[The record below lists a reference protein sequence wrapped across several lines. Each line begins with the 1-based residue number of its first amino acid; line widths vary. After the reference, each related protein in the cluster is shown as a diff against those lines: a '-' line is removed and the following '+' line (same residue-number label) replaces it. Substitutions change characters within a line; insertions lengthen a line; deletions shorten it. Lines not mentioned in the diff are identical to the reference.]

1 MTHLVICGHG
11 QGKAGYDAGAVNRS
25 LNITESQKVRELAE
39 LMKQHATKTHFITDK
54 NVYDFGNIASIS
66 KGYESVTELHFNAF
80 FSSAFNGQA
89 QGTEVL
95 IKDGFTPDETDTAL
109 KNVLEKYFKSR
120 GFKFVDWLYNANV
133 MAQSGI
139 SYRLIE
145 ICFIDNEADMAIYE
159 KNKHVI
165 ARELMEV
172 IEGRKISENQKPAP
186 KPTPKAQASV
196 NGLGIEQLATD
207 TVNGAYGNGE
217 ERKKKLGKLYD
228 SVQIVINE
236 RYKAISASESHRLLA
251 KEVLNGNLGNGD
263 NRKKNL
269 GSYYNTVQGLINS
282 GQVK

>member
-11 QGKAGYDAGAVNRS
+11 QGKTVYDVGAVNRS
-25 LNITESQKVRELAE
+25 LNITEAQKVRELAGV
-39 LMKQHATKTHFITDK
+39 MKQHATKTHFITDK
-54 NVYDFGNIASIS
+54 NVYDFKDIVSIS
-66 KGYESVTELHFNAF
+66 KDYESVTELHFN
-80 FSSAFNGQA
+80 SFNGQA

-95 IKDGFTPDETDTAL
+95 IKDGFKPDSLDTGL
-109 KNVLEKYFKSR
+109 KNVLEKYFKAR
-120 GFKFVDWLYNANV
+120 GFKFVDWLYNANA
-133 MAQSGI
+133 MANTGI

-145 ICFIDNEADMAIYE
+145 VCFIDKYADMAIYE

-172 IEGRKISENQKPAP
+172 IEGRKISENPKPTP

-196 NGLGIEQLATD
+196 NGLGIEQLATN

-217 ERKKKLGKLYD
+217 ERKKKLGKLYE

-251 KEVLNGNLGNGD
+251 KEVLKGNLGNGEE
-263 NRKKNL
+263 RKKNL

>member
-11 QGKAGYDAGAVNRS
+11 QGKTVYDVGAVNRS
-25 LNITESQKVRELAE
+25 LNITEAQKVRELAS

-54 NVYDFGNIASIS
+54 NVYDFNNIVSIS
-66 KGYESVTELHFNAF
+66 KGYESVTELHFN
-80 FSSAFNGQA
+80 SFNGQA
-89 QGTEVL
+89 YGTEVL
-95 IKDGFTPDETDTAL
+95 IKDSFTPDKSDTTL
-109 KNVLEKYFKSR
+109 KNVLEKYFKAR
-120 GFKFVDWLYNANV
+120 GFKFVDWLYNANA
-133 MAQSGI
+133 MANTGI

-145 ICFIDNEADMAIYE
+145 VCFIDNNADMAIYE

-172 IEGRKISENQKPAP
+172 IEGRKISENP
-186 KPTPKAQASV
+186 KPTPKPTQKAQTTG
-196 NGLGIEQLATD
+196 NGLGIEQLATNV
-207 TVNGAYGNGE
+207 VNGAYVNGE

-251 KEVLNGNLGNGD
+251 KEVLKGNLGNGD
-263 NRKKNL
+263 ERKKNL
-269 GSYYNTVQGLINS
+269 GSYYSTVQGLINS

>member
-11 QGKAGYDAGAVNRS
+11 QGKTVYDVGAVNRS
-25 LNITESQKVRELAE
+25 LNITEAQKVRELADA
-39 LMKQHATKTHFITDK
+39 MKQHATKTHFITDK
-54 NVYDFGNIASIS
+54 NVYDFKNIVSIS
-66 KGYESVTELHFNAF
+66 KGYESVTELHFN
-80 FSSAFNGQA
+80 SFNCQT

-95 IKDGFTPDETDTAL
+95 IKDGFKPDSLDTAL
-109 KNVLEKYFKSR
+109 KNVLEKYLKPR

-133 MAQSGI
+133 MANTGI

-145 ICFIDNEADMAIYE
+145 VCFIDNNADMAIYE
-159 KNKHVI
+159 KNKQAI

-172 IEGRKISENQKPAP
+172 IEGRKITENPKPTP
-186 KPTPKAQASV
+186 KPTQKPTPKAQASV
-196 NGLGIEQLATD
+196 NGLGIEQLATN

-217 ERKKKLGKLYD
+217 DRKKKLGKLYD

-236 RYKAISASESHRLLA
+236 RYKAISASESHGLLA
-251 KEVLNGNLGNGD
+251 KEVLKGNLGDGD
-263 NRKKNL
+263 ERKKNL

>member
-11 QGKAGYDAGAVNRS
+11 QGKTVYDVGAVNPYS
-25 LNITESQKVRELAE
+25 SITEAEKVRELAV

-54 NVYDFGNIASIS
+54 NVYDFKNIASVS
-66 KGYESVTELHFNAF
+66 KGYESVTELHFN
-80 FSSAFNGQA
+80 SFNTQA
-89 QGTEVL
+89 YGTEVL
-95 IKDGFTPDETDTAL
+95 IKDGFKPDSVDTDL
-109 KNVLEKYFKSR
+109 KNVLEKYFKAR

-133 MAQSGI
+133 MANTVV

-145 ICFIDNEADMAIYE
+145 VCFIDNNADMAIYE

-172 IEGRKISENQKPAP
+172 IEGRKITESP
-186 KPTPKAQASV
+186 KPTPKPSQKAQV
-196 NGLGIEQLATD
+196 TVKGLGIEQLATD
-207 TVNGAYGNGE
+207 TVNGKYGIVE

-236 RYKAISASESHRLLA
+236 RFKAISASESHRLLA
-251 KEVLNGNLGNGD
+251 KEVLKGNLGNGD
-263 NRKKNL
+263 ERKKNL

>member
-11 QGKAGYDAGAVNRS
+11 QGKTGYDAGAVNRS
-25 LNITESQKVRELAE
+25 LNMTEAEKVRELAN

-54 NVYDFGNIASIS
+54 NVYDFRNIASIS
-66 KGYESVTELHFNAF
+66 NGYESVTELHFN
-80 FSSAFNGQA
+80 SFNGQA

-95 IKDGFTPDETDTAL
+95 IKDGFKPDSLDTGL
-109 KNVLEKYFKSR
+109 KNVLEKYFKPR
-120 GFKFVDWLYNANV
+120 GFKFVDWLYNANA
-133 MAQSGI
+133 MANTGI

-145 ICFIDNEADMAIYE
+145 VCFIDNSADMAIYE

-172 IEGRKISENQKPAP
+172 IEGRKISETP

-196 NGLGIEQLATD
+196 NGLGIEQLATN
-207 TVNGAYGNGE
+207 TVNGLYGNGE

-236 RYKAISASESHRLLA
+236 RFKVISASESHRLLA

-263 NRKKNL
+263 DRKKNL

>member
-1 MTHLVICGHG
+1 MTQLVICGHG
-11 QGKAGYDAGAVNRS
+11 QGKNVYDSGAVNRS
-25 LNITESQKVRELAE
+25 LNITEAEKVRELAS
-39 LMKQHATKTHFITDK
+39 LMAQHATKTHFITDK
-54 NVYDFGNIASIS
+54 NVYDFKNIVSIS
-66 KGYESVTELHFNAF
+66 KGYESVTELHFN
-80 FSSAFNGQA
+80 SFNGKA

-95 IKDGFTPDETDTAL
+95 IKEGFTPDSLDTAL
-109 KNVLEKYFKSR
+109 KNVLEKYFKTR

-133 MAQSGI
+133 MANTGI

-145 ICFIDNEADMAIYE
+145 VCFIDNNADIAIYE

-172 IEGRKISENQKPAP
+172 IEGRKISENPKPTP

-207 TVNGAYGNGE
+207 TVNGKYGNGD

-236 RYKAISASESHRLLA
+236 RFKVISASESHRLLS
-251 KEVLNGNLGNGD
+251 KEVLKGNLGNGD
-263 NRKKNL
+263 ERKKNL

>member
-11 QGKAGYDAGAVNRS
+11 QGKTVYDVGAVNRS
-25 LNITESQKVRELAE
+25 LNITEAQKVRELAN
-39 LMKQHATKTHFITDK
+39 LMKQHATKTRFITDK
-54 NVYDFGNIASIS
+54 NVYDFKDIVSIS
-66 KGYESVTELHFNAF
+66 KDYESVTELHFN
-80 FSSAFNGQA
+80 SFNVQA

-95 IKDGFTPDETDTAL
+95 IKDGFKPDSLDTGL
-109 KNVLEKYFKSR
+109 KNVLEKYFKAR
-120 GFKFVDWLYNANV
+120 GFKFVDWLYNANA
-133 MAQSGI
+133 MANTGI

-145 ICFIDNEADMAIYE
+145 VCFIDNNADMAIYE

-172 IEGRKISENQKPAP
+172 IEGCKISENP
-186 KPTPKAQASV
+186 KPTPKAQASG
-196 NGLGIEQLATD
+196 NGLGIEQLATN

-217 ERKKKLGKLYD
+217 ERKKKLGKLYE
-228 SVQIVINE
+228 SVQTVINE

-251 KEVLNGNLGNGD
+251 KEVLKGNLGNGEE
-263 NRKKNL
+263 RKKNL

>member
-1 MTHLVICGHG
+1 MTQLVICGHG
-11 QGKAGYDAGAVNRS
+11 QGKNVYDSGAVNRS
-25 LNITESQKVRELAE
+25 LNITEAEKVRELAS
-39 LMKQHATKTHFITDK
+39 LMAQHATKTHFITDK
-54 NVYDFGNIASIS
+54 NVYDFKNIVSIS
-66 KGYESVTELHFNAF
+66 KGYESVTELHFN
-80 FSSAFNGQA
+80 SFNGQA

-95 IKDGFTPDETDTAL
+95 IKEGFTPDSLDTAL
-109 KNVLEKYFKSR
+109 KNVLEKYFKAR

-133 MAQSGI
+133 MANTGI

-145 ICFIDNEADMAIYE
+145 VCFIDNNADMAIYE

-172 IEGRKISENQKPAP
+172 IEGRKISENPKPTP

-207 TVNGAYGNGE
+207 TVNGKYGNGD

-236 RYKAISASESHRLLA
+236 RFKVISASESHRLLA
-251 KEVLNGNLGNGD
+251 KEVLKGNLGNGD
-263 NRKKNL
+263 ERKKNL

>member
-11 QGKAGYDAGAVNRS
+11 QGKSVYDVGAVNRS
-25 LNITESQKVRELAE
+25 LNITEAQKVRELAE
-39 LMKQHATKTHFITDK
+39 LIKQYATKTHFITDK
-54 NVYDFGNIASIS
+54 NVYDFRNIASIS
-66 KGYESVTELHFNAF
+66 NGYESVTELHFN
-80 FSSAFNGQA
+80 SFNGQA

-95 IKDGFTPDETDTAL
+95 IKDGFKPDSLDTGL

-133 MAQSGI
+133 MANTGI

-145 ICFIDNEADMAIYE
+145 ICFIDNNADMAIYE

-172 IEGRKISENQKPAP
+172 IEGRKISENPKPTP
-186 KPTPKAQASV
+186 KPTPKAQVSV
-196 NGLGIEQLATD
+196 NGLGIEQLATN

-217 ERKKKLGKLYD
+217 ERKKNLGKLYD
-228 SVQIVINE
+228 AVQIVINE

-251 KEVLNGNLGNGD
+251 KEVLKGNLGNGD
-263 NRKKNL
+263 ERKKNL

-282 GQVK
+282 GKVK